1 MAFGDRKDKRVV
13 FMRGLPAHIVA
24 LDGSWTLPCRVLD
37 ISQSGAKITLA
48 SMPEDIRLADFS
60 LKFAASVTRRCRV
73 ARVDGNDIGLEFIQ
87 TTAKPARK
95 AAV

>member
-1 MAFGDRKDKRVV
+1 
-13 FMRGLPAHIVA
+13 
-24 LDGSWTLPCRVLD
+24 
-37 ISQSGAKITLA
+37 
-48 SMPEDIRLADFS
+48 MPEDIRLADFS